1 MLPEWLSVKPAT
13 TERYAHI
20 KDRVRELSL
29 HTVCVEAQCPNITEC
44 WSGGTATFMVLGSRC
59 TRGCRFCA
67 VSKSAIG
74 DAIDRE
80 EPDKLAAVIKEWG
93 LSYVVITSVARD
105 DLEDQGSLHFA
116 ACIKAIKERC
126 PDTIVEVLIPDFQGD
141 ERFLKN
147 VVDAKPD
154 VIGNNIETVERL
166 SKGVRDRRADY
177 WQSIELLKRV
187 KLLDKRIYTKS
198 AMMLGIGEMH
208 EEVVQ
213 SMRDLRAAGVDFV
226 AIGQYLKPKGHHLEV
241 KEFIKPEIFEEYR
254 KKGMELGFRYVA
266 SGPFVRSSYRAGEH
280 FISNVVKADSTH

>member
-1 MLPEWLSVKPAT
+1 MLPEWLSVRPAT

-74 DAIDRE
+74 NATDKD
-80 EPDKLAAVIKEWG
+80 EPEKLAQVIKEWG

-105 DLEDQGSLHFA
+105 DIEDQGSLHFA
-116 ACIKAIKERC
+116 ACINAIKERC
-126 PDTIVEVLIPDFQGD
+126 PETIVEVLIPDFQGN
-141 ERFLKN
+141 EEFLKN
-147 VVDAKPD
+147 VVDARPD

-166 SKGVRDRRADY
+166 SKEVRDRRADY

-198 AMMLGIGEMH
+198 AMMLGIGETH

-241 KEFIKPEIFEEYR
+241 KEFIKPEVFEEYR

>member
-13 TERYAHI
+13 TERYAHV
-20 KDRVRELSL
+20 KDRVSELSL
-29 HTVCVEAQCPNITEC
+29 HTVCVEARCPNITEC
-44 WSGGTATFMVLGSRC
+44 WSGGTATFMVLGSKC

-67 VSKSAIG
+67 VSKSAVG
-74 DAIDRE
+74 DSIDRE
-80 EPDKLAAVIKEWG
+80 EPQKLATVIKEWG
-93 LSYVVITSVARD
+93 LSYVVVTSVARD

-126 PDTIVEVLIPDFQGD
+126 PNTIVEVLIPDFQGS
-141 ERFLKN
+141 EEFLKN

-166 SKGVRDRRADY
+166 SKEVRDRMADY
-177 WQSIELLKRV
+177 WQSIKLLDRV
-187 KLLDKRIYTKS
+187 KLLDRKIYTKS
-198 AMMLGIGEMH
+198 AIMLGIGERA

-213 SMRDLRAAGVDFV
+213 SMLDLRAVGVDFV

-241 KEFIKPEIFEEYR
+241 KEFIRPEIFEEYR

-280 FISNVVKADSTH
+280 FISNVVKANSSH